1 MGKKKREGSKM
12 EENKVMDLLEAAS
25 RLEAVMAS
33 LEQTTAR
40 WIEQQPIGPIV
51 ATVEE
56 SPISELREQELER
69 RLAEAEAKITQ
80 LSAQSLP
87 AAAGRK
93 TLAPGTASMLAKQG
107 VAVDAMGSA
116 GGVVLEAGALDGALA
131 SLSIEQRIAV
141 KAEML
146 RAGLLG

>member
-1 MGKKKREGSKM
+1 M

-33 LEQTTAR
+33 LEQATAR
-40 WIEQQPIGPIV
+40 WMEQQAIGPIV

-87 AAAGRK
+87 AAGRK

-107 VAVDAMGSA
+107 VAVEA
-116 GGVVLEAGALDGALA
+116 GGVVLEAAALDGALA